1 PDVQLN
7 RFHTPSLFLGSSECE
22 AKWSKLT
29 CYSWMI
35 RQLLREGAMY
45 ELSEF
50 EMTRCNNHSKFCDSY
65 VAIQFKDLTKF
76 IENPYSSYIFGQLI
90 PASFALS
97 EIIGER
103 HHDNIQWPEPDR
115 LHNLA
120 ELLHNRLETGVR
132 QPTVMIATSINQ
144 KLCSTNKNDSTSD
157 TKYGG
162 VKKPETVSLPDL
174 KLRADGATSH
184 LLSVLKNSS
193 VVSPSHALHVLTQVL
208 LEL

>member
-1 PDVQLN
+1 
-7 RFHTPSLFLGSSECE
+7 
-22 AKWSKLT
+22 
-29 CYSWMI
+29 
-35 RQLLREGAMY
+35 MY

-76 IENPYSSYIFGQLI
+76 IEVPAVPNSI
-90 PASFALS
+90 PTEKF
-97 EIIGER
+97 
-103 HHDNIQWPEPDR
+103 
-115 LHNLA
+115 
-120 ELLHNRLETGVR
+120 RLETGVR